1 MDNIRIEAE
10 RVGVLKTI
18 LSTMRTQGW
27 DVEKTMAVIGID
39 EAERPLYAA
48 SAKYALTRQRSEAA
62 N

>member
-27 DVEKTMAVIGID
+27 NVEKTMAVIGID
-39 EAERPLYAA
+39 EA
-48 SAKYALTRQRSEAA
+48 A

>member
-10 RVGVLKTI
+10 RVGVPKTI

-39 EAERPLYAA
+39 EAERPLGYVVPVSA
-48 SAKYALTRQRSEAA
+48 SRRTL
-62 N
+62 